1 MIGIRRILVPVDFDV
16 CSSSASEICRRV
28 GREVWRLK
36 LILLNVVQDVSLAIP
51 DAVMPTPASTPGVCN
66 SLRLFDAAKSGLA
79 NLVKAE
85 KLSRFHPRLEVRV
98 GSPAGEIIAAAS
110 ELKVDLVCV
119 GTHGR
124 SGIAH
129 FILGSVAEK
138 VVRQAPCPVLTI
150 RPREGSEVSRK

>member
-16 CSSSASEICRRV
+16 CTSPTVRFAAELAEKF
-28 GREVWRLK
+28 GAE
-36 LILLNVVQDVSLAIP
+36 LILLNVVQDVSLAMA
-51 DAVMPTPASTPGVCN
+51 DAVMPTPAPVSELTQ
-66 SLRLFDAAKSGLA
+66 LMDAAKSGLA
-79 NLVKAE
+79 NLVNTE

-110 ELKVDLVCV
+110 ELKVDLVCI

-124 SGIAH
+124 RGIVH
-129 FILGSVAEK
+129 LILGSVAEK

-150 RPREGSEVSRK
+150 RPRESEKP

>member
-16 CSSSASEICRRV
+16 CSSSALRFAAELAEKF
-28 GREVWRLK
+28 GAE

-51 DAVMPTPASTPGVCN
+51 DAVMPVPVPVSELTQLLDS
-66 SLRLFDAAKSGLA
+66 AKGGLA
-79 NLVKAE
+79 NLVDAE